1 MKKLFTVLV
10 AFCMTLSVTGCGAD
24 KKDEKDKIIESCN
37 KLAISH
43 KFSHKFKEDA

>member
-24 KKDEKDKIIESCN
+24 KKDEKDTTTKTTTTTYTI
-37 KLAISH
+37 
-43 KFSHKFKEDA
+43 FSHEMQ